1 MCRNTKARGRPTGKL
16 SGEIFWL
23 GGSRYVVQRSTAY
36 NLSPRTNCYR
46 MQITRRGWPS
56 VTKPNFGSFQ
66 FACMVSLAV
75 MLVFAG
81 FLPPASPRAHD
92 PSDETSAKVS
102 DSPAEERL
110 LRSKFSG

>member
-1 MCRNTKARGRPTGKL
+1 MPKRVAVRLASALAKFYGWAAHGTSSNDPLHTTSVLRPTACR
-16 SGEIFWL
+16 SRGEA
-23 GGSRYVVQRSTAY
+23 GR
-36 NLSPRTNCYR
+36 
-46 MQITRRGWPS
+46 

-66 FACMVSLAV
+66 FACMVFLAV
-75 MLVFAG
+75 MFVFAE

-92 PSDETSAKVS
+92 PSDETSAKVI